1 VSVATLLDDVLEM
14 FGTEATERRVAL
26 EARAPSPAPIVMAD
40 RERML
45 QLFTNLVGNALKFT
59 PEGGSVTACADLIDD
74 LVHCSVS
81 DTGPGIPAE
90 QLPHLFDR
98 YWQAR
103 RNDRRGVG
111 LGLAI
116 AKGIAEA
123 HGGTLSVASTVGR
136 GTTFSFSLPVAPSA
150 EVAPISDAPSYRAG
164 SNNGLVARR
173 QGPQSS
179 GYDESLST

>member
-1 VSVATLLDDVLEM
+1 VL
-14 FGTEATERRVAL
+14 
-26 EARAPSPAPIVMAD
+26 AD

-59 PEGGSVTACADLIDD
+59 PAGGSVTACADLVGDR
-74 LVHCSVS
+74 VHCTVS

-103 RNDRRGVG
+103 HNDRRGVG

-123 HGGTLSVASTVGR
+123 HGDALTVTSTVGR
-136 GTTFSFSLPVAPSA
+136 GTTFTFSLPIAPSA
-150 EVAPISDAPSYRAG
+150 EVTPISDAPSFRAG
-164 SNNGLVARR
+164 STNGLVTRR
-173 QGPQSS
+173 QGPQPA
-179 GYDESLST
+179 GYEELLSE

>member
-1 VSVATLLDDVLEM
+1 
-14 FGTEATERRVAL
+14 
-26 EARAPSPAPIVMAD
+26 
-40 RERML
+40 ML

-59 PEGGSVTACADLIDD
+59 PPGGCVTACADLVGD

-103 RNDRRGVG
+103 HNDRRGVG
-111 LGLAI
+111 LGLTI
-116 AKGIAEA
+116 AKGIADA
-123 HGGTLSVASTVGR
+123 HGGTLTVTSTVGS
-136 GTTFSFSLPVAPSA
+136 GTTFSFSLPIARSA

-164 SNNGLVARR
+164 STNGLVARR
-173 QGPQSS
+173 QGPQPT
-179 GYDESLST
+179 GYEELLSE